1 MNTEHQEQPKAIP
14 RIYVASLADYN
25 SGRLVGKWIDA
36 TQEADAIHEEIREML
51 KQSREPIAE
60 EWAIHDYEGFLG
72 LNIEEYSSMENV
84 AAAAKLVVEHGQL
97 FAELVNH
104 FGGLQHIEEAQQY
117 LSEGYRGTTSTTRE
131 SPATWKWAAMCLP
144 LSATIR
150 YTFLIPTFEG
160 HLPETTRLCEAPVFQ
175 GFHFRTH
182 VADHPIATVTQQHTF

>member
-117 LSEGYRGTTSTTRE
+117 LSEGYRGVFDKLEDFAEQFVDECYSD
-131 SPATWKWAAMCLP
+131 ALKGLP
-144 LSATIR
+144 DFIR
-150 YTFLIPTFEG
+150 YHIDYEG
-160 HLPETTRLCEAPVFQ
+160 IARDMEMGGDVFTIECDHQ
-175 GFHFRTH
+175 VH
-182 VADHPIATVTQQHTF
+182 VFDSNI